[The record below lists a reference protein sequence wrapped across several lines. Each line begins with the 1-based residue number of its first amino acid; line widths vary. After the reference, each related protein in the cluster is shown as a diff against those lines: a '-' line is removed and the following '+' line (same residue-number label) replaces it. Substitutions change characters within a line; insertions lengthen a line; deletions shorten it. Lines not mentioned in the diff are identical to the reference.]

1 MARRWAPIFCVLFA
15 LLPASGEAQTR
26 LRVAT
31 WNIEDVGS
39 SGSTEY
45 TAAHA
50 VLARID
56 ADVVCLNE
64 ISGAADVT
72 NLQQLASDAGY
83 SHVAVTSGAPFGS
96 DRNAVL
102 SRYAFVGPAVEH
114 TAAALSGD
122 PAAND
127 MTRLFLEVVIDVPGD
142 AVDLT
147 VVTQHWKSG
156 TGNDDE
162 FRRSVESIRIG
173 QALAALSS
181 GVDAYVIAG
190 DVNEESD
197 GVPRTPNPLTS
208 LPSGLPG
215 AFSLGADL
223 AAQLSGAG
231 IPNDPFGPLQLAAG
245 TDAVIVGALQRDGSD
260 ATRPSSGRRLD
271 YLLVSEALDGPGVAA
286 EVYDSEDEG
295 LAGTLTLAG
304 SPLAASASLAAS
316 DHFPVLVDLTVPA
329 RSAAVPALGWLGASL
344 LALVVLVPGARAARR
359 LPRRAG

>member
-1 MARRWAPIFCVLFA
+1 MARCWTPIFCVLLG

-31 WNIEDVGS
+31 WNIEDVGV
-39 SGSTEY
+39 SGSPEY
-45 TAAHA
+45 TAAYD

-64 ISGAADVT
+64 ISGAADVA
-72 NLQQLASDAGY
+72 NLQQLAVDAGY
-83 SHVAVTSGAPFGS
+83 PHVAVTSGAPFGS

-114 TAAALSGD
+114 TAAALS
-122 PAAND
+122 AAND
-127 MTRLFLEVVIDVPGD
+127 LTRLVLEVVVDVPGD

-147 VVTQHWKSG
+147 LVAQHWKSG

-173 QALAALSS
+173 QALAALAST
-181 GVDAYVIAG
+181 VDAYVIAG

-197 GVPRTPNPLTS
+197 SVPRTPNPMTS

-223 AAQLSGAG
+223 AALLSGAG

-245 TDAVIVGALQRDGSD
+245 ADAVIVEALQRDGSD

-271 YLLVSEALDGPGVAA
+271 YLLVSDALDAQGVDA

-295 LAGTLTLAG
+295 LAGTLVLAG
-304 SPLAASASLAAS
+304 SPLAASASLDAS
-316 DHFPVLVDLTVPA
+316 DHFPVVIDLTVPA
-329 RSAAVPALGWLGASL
+329 QVAAVPTLGWLGASL
-344 LALVVLVPGARAARR
+344 LGLVVLVPGAWSARR
-359 LPRRAG
+359 SPRRAG